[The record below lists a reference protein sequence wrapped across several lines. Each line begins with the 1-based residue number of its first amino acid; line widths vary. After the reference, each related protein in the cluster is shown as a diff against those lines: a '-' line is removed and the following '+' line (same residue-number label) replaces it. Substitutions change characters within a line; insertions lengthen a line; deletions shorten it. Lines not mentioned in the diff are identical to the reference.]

1 VGTRAGEVAH
11 RQPESEPEIM
21 TVADRPVAIVTGA
34 ARGIGRASALALAG
48 AGFNVAVN
56 DFTGPDDTA
65 RLQSLA
71 EEIGRLGAD
80 SAVHPLDIADLN
92 GHAALFD
99 TAVARWG
106 RLDCLMNNAGVSV
119 RKRGDL
125 LDVEPESFDHNLSV
139 NTRAVFF
146 MCQRAARLMLAQG
159 QIGGQHRSIINVTS
173 CNVDAVALNRGEY
186 CVAKAAS
193 AMTTKLFALRLAD
206 TGIGVYEIRPGI
218 IETEM
223 TRPSK
228 AKYDVLIADGLVPMK
243 RWGQPEDIASAVV
256 CMATGRLP
264 YTVGQP
270 LKIDGGL
277 TIPSF

>member
-1 VGTRAGEVAH
+1 
-11 RQPESEPEIM
+11 M
-21 TVADRPVAIVTGA
+21 TVAQRPVAIVTGA
-34 ARGIGRASALALAG
+34 ARGIGRASALALAR
-48 AGFNVAVN
+48 AGFDLVVN
-56 DFTGPDDTA
+56 DFTGPDDA
-65 RLQSLA
+65 VRLASLV
-71 EEIGRLGAD
+71 EELAGAGG
-80 SAVHPLDIADLN
+80 AGVAHQLDIADLA

-99 TAVARWG
+99 AAIARWG
-106 RLDCLMNNAGVSV
+106 RIDCLMNNAGVSV

-125 LDVEPESFDHNLSV
+125 LDVEVESFDDNLSV

-159 QIGGQHRSIINVTS
+159 QIGPQHRSIINVTS

-228 AKYDVLIADGLVPMK
+228 AKYDVLIADGLVPMR
-243 RWGQPEDIASAVV
+243 RWGQPEDIAAAVV

-270 LKIDGGL
+270 VKVDGGL

>member
-1 VGTRAGEVAH
+1 
-11 RQPESEPEIM
+11 M
-21 TVADRPVAIVTGA
+21 TVAERPVAVVTGA
-34 ARGIGRASALALAG
+34 ARGIGRASVLALAR
-48 AGFNVAVN
+48 AGFNVAIN
-56 DFTGPDDTA
+56 DFTGPDDLA
-65 RLQSLA
+65 RLESLS
-71 EEIGRLGAD
+71 EELGRLGAD
-80 SAVHPLDIADLN
+80 SVTCPLDVADLA

-99 TAVARWG
+99 AATARWG

-125 LDVEPESFDHNLSV
+125 LDVDVESFDFNLSV

-146 MCQRAARLMLAQG
+146 LCQRAARLMLAQG
-159 QIGGQHRSIINVTS
+159 QIGTQHRSIINVTS

-186 CVAKAAS
+186 CVAKSAS

-228 AKYDVLIADGLVPMK
+228 PKYDALIADGLVPMR
-243 RWGQPEDIASAVV
+243 RWGQPDDIASAAV

-270 LKIDGGL
+270 MKIDGGL